1 MQPTPPLPFPRC
13 AYFLFI
19 FSFSSSPPLPF
30 PSHHS
35 SPTPSP
41 LLFSITG
48 LTSRWRGDGGHR
60 GGRAL
65 ACGSTAPN
73 LRNSDGRS
81 ERPQRPAGRSAV
93 HRSRRHPHPRERAA
107 TTAGGRIRCPC
118 PSEQRRWADPPLPPS
133 GATVEANGHGDQ
145 QENSPPPP
153 SGATAVQGYAALVLG
168 SSGLRQWDGSRGD
181 DDGSDGGCDDDNDG
195 NSCTMTMA
203 VMAAPT
209 TLVVVA
215 APTTT
220 AAVTSVDGRY
230 P

>member
-1 MQPTPPLPFPRC
+1 MGYFYKEIHIAGSRQITHGQAGHKCPFMQKSLPQEVIQGSHVTIYFCMRPLKRSTC
-13 AYFLFI
+13 EN
-19 FSFSSSPPLPF
+19 
-30 PSHHS
+30 
-35 SPTPSP
+35 
-41 LLFSITG
+41 
-48 LTSRWRGDGGHR
+48 RWRGDGGHR
-60 GGRAL
+60 GGRAP

-73 LRNSDGRS
+73 LRNGDGRS

-93 HRSRRHPHPRERAA
+93 HRSTRHPHPRERAA

-118 PSEQRRWADPPLPPS
+118 PWEQRRWADPPLLPS

-209 TLVVVA
+209 T
-215 APTTT
+215 T